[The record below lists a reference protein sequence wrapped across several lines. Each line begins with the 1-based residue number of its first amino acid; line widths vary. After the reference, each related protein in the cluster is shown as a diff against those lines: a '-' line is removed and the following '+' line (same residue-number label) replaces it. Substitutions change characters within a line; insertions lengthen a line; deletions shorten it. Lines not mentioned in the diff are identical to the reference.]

1 MFNAEN
7 AIKKWGP
14 VLDHGSAPKIK
25 DAYRRAVTATL
36 LENQERAMK
45 EERAHSLNE
54 GTGATGNGG
63 FDPILISLVRR
74 AMPNLIAYDI
84 AGVQPMSAPTGLI
97 FALRSKYGATPSTG
111 AEALFGGRT
120 SGSSTTTA
128 TATGVV
134 TNSSTNVVGTTA
146 FSVTSLSAAI
156 PAGTA
161 IAGAGIAPRTIV
173 TVAAGVGTVT
183 LTISNPITIAIAAV
197 TYNLAFESTSAILDQ
212 APVTALG
219 ATPAAG
225 AESTISGEMGF
236 QIEKTTVTANTR
248 ALKAEYTM
256 ELAQDLKAVHG
267 LDAESELAN
276 ILSSEILLEINREV
290 INKINTAAAPGGT
303 IGGIAN
309 GTNTTILSS
318 GGTFNMTDAAQNDG
332 RWSVER
338 YKGLLMQIE
347 KDANKIAKDTRRGKG
362 NFIVCSSN
370 VASALA
376 ASGVLDYAPA
386 MSTNLEVDDTGNSF
400 AGILNGRIK
409 VYIDPYSARDY
420 VTIGYRGTNPY
431 DAGMFYA
438 PYVPLTMV
446 RAIDPGTFQ
455 PRIAFKTRYGL
466 VNNPFVSTI
475 SGNVGIGAAADG
487 TNFYY
492 RNFAVYNL

>member
-45 EERAHSLNE
+45 EERAHSLHE
-54 GTGATGNGG
+54 GTGAGDGRSGGG

-97 FALRSKYGATPSTG
+97 FALRSKYGATPASG
-111 AEALFGGRT
+111 AEALYGGRNAGLT
-120 SGSSTTTA
+120 AAAAAVTA
-128 TATGVV
+128 TAASVSTTVNAVGLFKVTFATTNLTGAAPAGSAV
-134 TNSSTNVVGTTA
+134 TGNGIPVGAFLAVPAASGDTSILISQAITGAVSGTITVTPSLTSPVSDTFSGPTNTA
-146 FSVTSLSAAI
+146 TSEAAI
-156 PAGTA
+156 D
-161 IAGAGIAPRTIV
+161 
-173 TVAAGVGTVT
+173 
-183 LTISNPITIAIAAV
+183 N
-197 TYNLAFESTSAILDQ
+197 Q
-212 APVTALG
+212 
-219 ATPAAG
+219 
-225 AESTISGEMGF
+225 MGF
-236 QIEKTTVTANTR
+236 QIEKTTVTAVTR

-290 INKINTAAAPGGT
+290 INKINAAAVLGAPSVLGVASGF
-303 IGGIAN
+303 
-309 GTNTTILSS
+309 TTAGVYSLSNITTGS
-318 GGTFNMTDAAQNDG
+318 TDG
-332 RWSVER
+332 RWSVEK
-338 YKGLLMQIE
+338 YKGLLIQIE
-347 KDANKIAKDTRRGKG
+347 KECNAIAKDTRRGKG
-362 NFIVCSSN
+362 NFIICSSN
-370 VASALA
+370 VASVLA

-409 VYIDPYSARDY
+409 VYVDPYATSDY
-420 VTIGYRGTNPY
+420 VTAGYRGTNPY

-446 RAIDPGTFQ
+446 RAIDPATFQ

-466 VNNPFVSTI
+466 VNNPFVT
-475 SGNVGIGAAADG
+475 NDAVGGVAAH

-492 RNFAVYNL
+492 RTFAVTQL

>member
-97 FALRSKYGATPSTG
+97 FALRSKYGGTPSSG
-111 AEALFGGRT
+111 SEALYGGRAIGLT
-120 SGSSTTTA
+120 SPATTTVTSFSGITSVTNATTLTVSVNASVFYAIGSVVAVTVGSTTLAANTYLTAPYNGAGTLLYLSSAVSVGAAGTTVTITPALSTINATFSGPTA
-128 TATGVV
+128 T
-134 TNSSTNVVGTTA
+134 
-146 FSVTSLSAAI
+146 
-156 PAGTA
+156 
-161 IAGAGIAPRTIV
+161 
-173 TVAAGVGTVT
+173 
-183 LTISNPITIAIAAV
+183 
-197 TYNLAFESTSAILDQ
+197 LASE
-212 APVTALG
+212 G
-219 ATPAAG
+219 N
-225 AESTISGEMGF
+225 ISGEMGF

-276 ILSSEILLEINREV
+276 ILSTEILLEINREV
-290 INKINTAAAPGGT
+290 INKINAAAVSGGGAT
-303 IGGIAN
+303 SGYFKMFGNGIAQ
-309 GTNTTILSS
+309 SDS
-318 GGTFNMTDAAQNDG
+318 DG
-332 RWSVER
+332 RWSVE
-338 YKGLLMQIE
+338 KFKSLLMQIE
-347 KDANKIAKDTRRGKG
+347 KDANAIAKDTRRGKG
-362 NFIVCSSN
+362 NFIICHSNIASS
-370 VASALA
+370 LA
-376 ASGVLDYAPA
+376 AAGVLDYAPA
-386 MSTNLEVDDTGNSF
+386 LSTNLEVDDTGNSF

-409 VYIDPYSARDY
+409 VYVDPYAIDEY
-420 VTIGYRGTNPY
+420 VTVGYRGTNPY

-446 RAIDPGTFQ
+446 RAIDPNSFQ
-455 PRIAFKTRYGL
+455 PKIAFKTRYGL
-466 VNNPFVSTI
+466 VNNPFVTI
-475 SGNVGIGAAADG
+475 DGSGGITAA

-492 RNFAVYNL
+492 RTFKVTYA